1 MAQKLTLDCPV
12 TYQIEVQGFLDE
24 DQSDRFGEMS
34 IQPVVGPT
42 GFSITRLTGTVLD
55 QAELHGLLRKLYDLG
70 LPLISVARIMPD
82 QLDEGGS
89 KS

>member
-1 MAQKLTLDCPV
+1 MALKLTLDCPV

-34 IQPVVGPT
+34 IKPVVGPT
-42 GFSITRLTGTVLD
+42 GYSITRLTGTVLD

-70 LPLISVARIMPD
+70 LPLISVARIMSD
-82 QLDEGGS
+82 QLD
-89 KS
+89 